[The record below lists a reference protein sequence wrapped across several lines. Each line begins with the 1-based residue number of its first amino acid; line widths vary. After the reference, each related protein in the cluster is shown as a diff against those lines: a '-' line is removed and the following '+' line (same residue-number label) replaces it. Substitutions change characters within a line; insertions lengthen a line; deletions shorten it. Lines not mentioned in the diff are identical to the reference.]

1 MIDASVP
8 PAPIASYP
16 ERSPSPEAHRQ
27 PVAEHQPVPEEPVV
41 VIALLEQQATDARGG
56 EVNIFICLF
65 LLSQKFISSLAAMHF
80 ENSSGPTC
88 PQTQRFGLL
97 SKMMSA

>member
-16 ERSPSPEAHRQ
+16 ERLPSPEAHRH

-41 VIALLEQQATDARGG
+41 VVALLEQQATDAARRRS
-56 EVNIFICLF
+56 EYFHL
-65 LLSQKFISSLAAMHF
+65 FISLVTKIYFLPRRNALR
-80 ENSSGPTC
+80 E
-88 PQTQRFGLL
+88 
-97 SKMMSA
+97 

>member
-41 VIALLEQQATDARGG
+41 VVALLEQQATDAARRRS
-56 EVNIFICLF
+56 ENFHL
-65 LLSQKFISSLAAMHF
+65 FISLVTKIYFFPRRNALR
-80 ENSSGPTC
+80 E
-88 PQTQRFGLL
+88 
-97 SKMMSA
+97 